1 MRSFNPDCLCLACQN
16 HEALLREAEEMKAA
30 AILNGRPSVTDRL
43 RELADLNLGSLE
55 DMDLPLLRKRSRSRD
70 RESRTSRSSRRESE
84 SRERRRGSKDSRR
97 TKDGGRSRDKDG
109 DGKKNLKDNLWT
121 EFRADFLLS
130 G

>member
-55 DMDLPLLRKRSRSRD
+55 DMDLPLLRKRSRSRSRD

-84 SRERRRGSKDSRR
+84 SRERRRGSKERRR

-109 DGKKNLKDNLWT
+109 DGK
-121 EFRADFLLS
+121 ER
-130 G
+130 